1 MTKKITSNYFPKYYM
16 VKIKNVSKRFGS
28 KLVVDNI
35 SLEIAPGE
43 LFGLLGPNGAGKTTT
58 INMIV
63 GALNPESG
71 TIEIK
76 NLGSPG
82 KQAVKRLIGIVP
94 QTVALYETLTAQ
106 ENLLFFGQL
115 YGLAGKELKDR
126 IHWAFEIVN
135 LTERRNDKVSKYS
148 GGMKRRLN
156 IAAAL
161 LHRPSLLILDEPTVG
176 VDPQSRNSIFESL
189 KTLRNEGCTI
199 ILTSHYLEE
208 AQKLCNRVG
217 IMDEGKLVAQ
227 DTVEKLI
234 SDFGGKSLLI
244 VETDSGKI
252 KIETDQPV
260 KEIIRMN
267 DEGNILSLQ
276 MESPS
281 LEKAF
286 LNITGK
292 HLRDQV

>member
-1 MTKKITSNYFPKYYM
+1 MVTLENVTKH
-16 VKIKNVSKRFGS
+16 FGS
-28 KLVVDNI
+28 KKVVDTV
-35 SLEIAPGE
+35 SFKIAQGE

-58 INMIV
+58 INMII
-63 GALNPESG
+63 GGLNPESG
-71 TIEIK
+71 TIEI
-76 NLGSPG
+76 NGDAPG
-82 KQAVKRLIGIVP
+82 KQNIKRLLGVVP
-94 QTVALYETLTAQ
+94 QTLALYESLSAQ
-106 ENLLFFGQL
+106 QNLNFFGQL
-115 YGLAGKELKDR
+115 YGLYGKDLNDR
-126 IHWAFEIVN
+126 IQHVFEIVN
-135 LTERRNDKVSKYS
+135 LADKRNERVSKYS

-176 VDPQSRNSIFESL
+176 VDPQSRNAIFESL
-189 KTLRNEGCTI
+189 KKLKDEGCTI

-208 AQKLCNRVG
+208 AQKLCDRVA
-217 IMDEGKLVAQ
+217 IMDEGKVIAE

-234 SDFGGKSLLI
+234 ADFGGKSILT
-244 VETDSGKI
+244 VETSNGKT

-267 DEGNILSLQ
+267 EESTILSLQ
-276 MESPS
+276 MESPN

-292 HLRDQV
+292 HLRD

>member
-1 MTKKITSNYFPKYYM
+1 M
-16 VKIKNVSKRFGS
+16 VKLENVTKRFGS
-28 KLVVDNI
+28 KTVVDNV
-35 SLEIAPGE
+35 SFEIRKGE

-58 INMIV
+58 INMII
-63 GALNPESG
+63 GGLNPESG
-71 TIEIK
+71 NIK
-76 NLGSPG
+76 INGESPG
-82 KQAVKRLIGIVP
+82 KQSVKRMLGIVP
-94 QTVALYETLTAQ
+94 QTLALYESLSAQ
-106 ENLLFFGQL
+106 QNLKFFGQL
-115 YGLAGKELKDR
+115 YGLSGNDLNDR
-126 IHWAFEIVN
+126 IEHAFEIVN
-135 LTERRNDKVSKYS
+135 LAERRNERVSKYS

-189 KTLRNEGCTI
+189 RALKKEGCTI

-208 AQKLCNRVG
+208 AQKLCDRVG
-217 IMDEGKLVAQ
+217 IMDEGKLVAE
-227 DTVEKLI
+227 DSVEKII
-234 SDFGGKSLLI
+234 SDFGGKSLLT
-244 VETDSGKI
+244 VETSKGKT

-267 DEGNILSLQ
+267 EEDTILSLQ
-276 MESPS
+276 MESPN

-292 HLRDQV
+292 HLRD

>member
-1 MTKKITSNYFPKYYM
+1 MVRLENVTKH
-16 VKIKNVSKRFGS
+16 FGS
-28 KLVVDNI
+28 KKVVDTV
-35 SLEIAPGE
+35 SFKIAQGE

-58 INMIV
+58 INMII
-63 GALNPESG
+63 GGLNPESG
-71 TIEIK
+71 TIEI
-76 NLGSPG
+76 NGDAPG
-82 KQAVKRLIGIVP
+82 KQNIKRLLGVVP
-94 QTVALYETLTAQ
+94 QTLALYESLSAQ
-106 ENLLFFGQL
+106 QNLNFFGQL
-115 YGLAGKELKDR
+115 YGLQGKDLNDR
-126 IHWAFEIVN
+126 IQHVFEIVN
-135 LTERRNDKVSKYS
+135 LADRRNERVSKYS

-176 VDPQSRNSIFESL
+176 VDPQSRNAIFESL
-189 KTLRNEGCTI
+189 RALKKEGCTI

-208 AQKLCNRVG
+208 AQKLCDRVG
-217 IMDEGKLVAQ
+217 IMDEGKLVAE

-234 SDFGGKSLLI
+234 SDFGGKSILT
-244 VETDSGKI
+244 VETSSGKT

-267 DEGNILSLQ
+267 EESTILSLQ

-292 HLRDQV
+292 HLRD